1 MDGSSTASAASAASA
16 SAAGKPALTVSLDI
30 PERDTEGYDE
40 VEHMKTKKREKVAN
54 PFYDYKVGGKINST
68 GARTKWQSKFEKPL
82 EYFLFPSLQLLPP
95 EIQDKE
101 IVVSPVKI
109 TGKGKGRVGL
119 GNGGNN
125 SPKSMAN
132 HRGSPTHRGS
142 PKGGNRSPSPG
153 RRKRKGKISSPAD
166 DHSHIDP
173 YGSEDEMEEEEE
185 ERPINYSRP
194 DIYWDL
200 AVATADPAKPEDA
213 AEIRQR
219 QFRERLEVGEKYQR
233 GRFSQM
239 YEDGIREV
247 ERQKEEDK
255 RIKKGLQTSLK
266 AVLFE
271 KERLAAHDKARA
283 GAGRRRGRGLSIA
296 DTGREDENS
305 PNGEQ
310 SAGGRGRRESSVGG
324 KFPGNS
330 VLENM
335 NTPQYIYK
343 ALRNAGKKKQG
354 AGEVLGGF
362 LESIKNQMSK
372 EDDGGGHVDD
382 AGTYARQN
390 QKLKEIFG
398 EKGYE
403 ENAFDVEGLL
413 FYRFQYDAQQE
424 AEKKEEQDEL
434 DARLA
439 MIQPGKGSYV
449 SGGSSLSTSLK
460 SGVLKDEDEED
471 SQFAPLMAEFNKSL
485 LKTHKGAAVMK
496 SDASTVNLS
505 RLRRA
510 VQHSLNGMSDIS
522 MNDTDAILDAAQETV
537 DNAKS
542 AALLK
547 ATSPNK
553 SKKLEKPLQEIRD
566 REEKSFM
573 AGMGLAVSKGKS
585 SPSPHSPV
593 RPSTAPGKG
602 SNGSPNGASVDP
614 YGFDVGSVNGAGGIA
629 TFSPEIHRGSK
640 LNQQGVTGTTRTAQ
654 DALVMAQLQ
663 KGILPTAFI
672 SRSDN
677 LEFIDIDISSYSIGD
692 EQGLCLATAIRG
704 LSTLRKLFAEDNRLT
719 SRSLPAIIG
728 NIYPNRLITL
738 NLSSNM
744 LHNEG
749 VVAVGQLL
757 SNTDCV
763 LNEVILAKCGVT
775 CADVPL
781 LVKGLRASNV
791 KYVNLS
797 NNGIA
802 VTGSLNLASLMEY
815 DGCTIKNL
823 DLSWNKVGTD
833 GSIAIANALSK
844 NTSLTCLS
852 LSANGISDKGGQK
865 LASALYGNKHI
876 EELLLN
882 QNNLAGGCCFVFS
895 KAIMTHPKI
904 QKLDLSFNPVGEAGA
919 RSIYRQ
925 IMRGLRC
932 FVVMRSCSYFIQDGM
947 FDYATPSLKSP
958 YEIDL
963 AEPYQES
970 IMKELMY
977 MVKES
982 PASNRF
988 GPVKF
993 TSAGSAASAGN
1004 NTEEINL
1011 IEKNGEIYS
1020 RGKIWKMPKTGKLL
1034 VPFYSAITLPKL
1046 SDKVADKSLEVMKL
1060 IITHAREQ
1068 DRLDYLKLI
1077 TADLYMTCEQAQS
1090 VIQTF
1095 IQHQIIGSGGLR
1107 KIDILAC
1114 TWTRLLDTE
1123 NMYDFMCANV
1133 IPSERRLLINEV
1145 SIDEYK
1151 FNWTNPT
1158 GHWRLNLEQNKQLHV
1173 LMKIISINQTESE
1186 FSRTKSG
1193 RDDTSQEGN
1202 WFNFRNAKMINRKG
1216 AVSIN
1221 IDQDFCDNIPRTG
1234 IIDFDFVSTTRPLQ
1248 RLRDAAEGTTEVAA
1262 TTLVDEATDNVD
1274 ADDDDVDGDEGGGA
1288 GPDGSRP
1295 GTTDAGASRPSTSNG
1310 NPPKKSNNPHDQI
1323 VTITDETFYGLM
1335 SKLGLSNRKRVSAE
1349 NSLFPLIELQL
1360 AVTKYWFTVQQ
1371 VVAVMDMFDIGN
1383 FHTQSNVAVAMF
1395 SRIKDLHNSDQ
1406 LMRSVEV
1413 KTQRAILNRL
1423 GPLNV
1428 LNPLKLA
1435 LHYFIPM
1442 THLDYRVL
1450 LTTLLEI
1457 SPQEGTEQIREDAK
1471 TDVSV
1476 LTFYG
1481 ALHRIC
1487 AVSRPEV
1494 LKFMYLDFGVQSHVV
1509 AWGMR
1514 RDALKKFLVGTQPMD
1529 KSLFRIV
1536 GMYREM
1542 EKHGTLSRGPVE
1554 LQYANHFKIM
1564 KNARKQAA
1572 NDRTA
1577 SQTVTALRTKVTEAK
1592 ATASASAAT
1601 TATTATTASNPETE
1615 EDATEGGD
1623 DDFPTIGAS

>member
-16 SAAGKPALTVSLDI
+16 SAAGKSALTVSLDI
-30 PERDTEGYDE
+30 PERDTEEYNE

-54 PFYDYKVGGKINST
+54 PFYDYRVGGKINST

-101 IVVSPVKI
+101 IVASPVKS

-219 QFRERLEVGEKYQR
+219 QFRERLEVGEKYHR
-233 GRFSQM
+233 GRLSQM

-271 KERLAAHDKARA
+271 KEKLAAHDKARA

-296 DTGREDENS
+296 DTGREEDENS
-305 PNGEQ
+305 PNGKQ
-310 SAGGRGRRESSVGG
+310 SARGRGRRESSVGG
-324 KFPGNS
+324 KFRGSS

-343 ALRNAGKKKQG
+343 ALRNAGKKKLG

-382 AGTYARQN
+382 ASTYARQN

-424 AEKKEEQDEL
+424 AEKKQEQDEL

-439 MIQPGKGSYV
+439 MTQPGKGGYV

-460 SGVLKDEDEED
+460 SGVLKDEDEEE

-510 VQHSLNGMSDIS
+510 VQHSLNGMSEIS

-585 SPSPHSPV
+585 FSSPHSPV

-614 YGFDVGSVNGAGGIA
+614 YGFDVGSVNGTGGIA

-677 LEFIDIDISSYSIGD
+677 LDFIDIDISSYSIGD

-763 LNEVILAKCGVT
+763 LNEVMLAKCGVT

-852 LSANGISDKGGQK
+852 LSANGISDKGGQM

-932 FVVMRSCSYFIQDGM
+932 FVVMRSCSYFTQDGM

-1004 NTEEINL
+1004 NTEEISL

-1158 GHWRLNLEQNKQLHV
+1158 GHWRLNLEQNKQLLV

-1248 RLRDAAEGTTEVAA
+1248 RLRDAAEA
-1262 TTLVDEATDNVD
+1262 
-1274 ADDDDVDGDEGGGA
+1274 
-1288 GPDGSRP
+1288 
-1295 GTTDAGASRPSTSNG
+1295 
-1310 NPPKKSNNPHDQI
+1310 
-1323 VTITDETFYGLM
+1323 FYSLM

-1542 EKHGTLSRGPVE
+1542 EKHGTLSRGPIE

-1601 TATTATTASNPETE
+1601 TVTTTTTASNPETE